1 MDKHNTGF
9 AAEFIVAAELAR
21 RDFSVAITFGNTKKV
36 DILIVKDDI
45 PKLIQVKGLKHRK
58 DYNFRLKVDS
68 LTENCWY
75 VFVNVNR
82 INLELNYEFAIM
94 NYNDVIQNLRRD
106 RNQNDNA
113 IKVSVLDNPAYRNNW
128 RRFEEQ

>member
-1 MDKHNTGF
+1 MDKQNTGF

-21 RDFSVAITFGNTKKV
+21 RDYNVAITFGNTKKI
-36 DILIVKDDI
+36 DILIEKNGI
-45 PKLIQVKGLKHRK
+45 SKQIQVKGLKHRK

-68 LTENCWY
+68 LSENCWY

-82 INLELNYEFAIM
+82 HNLELNYEFAIM
-94 NYNDVIQNLRRD
+94 NYNEVVENLRRD

-113 IKVSVLDNPAYRNNW
+113 IKVSVLDNPTFRNNW
-128 RRFEEQ
+128 SRFE

>member
-1 MDKHNTGF
+1 MDKQNTGF

-21 RDFSVAITFGNTKKV
+21 RDYNVAITFGNTKKI
-36 DILIVKDDI
+36 DILIEKNGI
-45 PKLIQVKGLKHRK
+45 SKQIQVKGLKHRK

-68 LTENCWY
+68 LSENCWY

-82 INLELNYEFAIM
+82 LNLELNYEFAIM
-94 NYNDVIQNLRRD
+94 NYNEVVENLRRD

-113 IKVSVLDNPAYRNNW
+113 IKVSVLDNPTFRNNW
-128 RRFEEQ
+128 SRFE